1 MKTFLFGSF
10 SFRGL
15 LKLPP
20 LRKRSV
26 IPGFHLSL
34 GFTLLY
40 TAFIV
45 IIPLSMLLLRASGMG
60 WERFYETLS
69 SPRVLSSFTLSF
81 TTSFIAALISLF
93 CGTILTWVLVRYPFP
108 MKSLIDG
115 MIDLPFAM
123 PTAVAGITFTSLYA
137 TDGAIGSFLASFGIS
152 ADYTP
157 AGIIIVLVF
166 ISFPF
171 VVRTLEP
178 VLEDLS
184 TEYEEAAASL
194 GASRFQTIR
203 YIIFPAL
210 FPALLSG
217 FTISFARTLGEYGS
231 VVFISG
237 NIPFETEIV
246 PLMIVTRLE
255 SFDIEGACAIALVSL
270 IIAFFLLF
278 LMNMIKWWSITCY
291 NRYLQK

>member
-1 MKTFLFGSF
+1 MMHFLQKAF
-10 SFRGL
+10 SLREL
-15 LKLPP
+15 LRLPP
-20 LRKRSV
+20 LRKKSV
-26 IPGFHLSL
+26 IPGFHLTL

-40 TAFIV
+40 TSLV
-45 IIPLSMLLLRASGMG
+45 VLIPLSMLVFQTTGMG
-60 WERFYETLS
+60 WERFSETLT
-69 SPRVLSSFTLSF
+69 SPRVVSSFTLSF
-81 TTSFIAALISLF
+81 GTAFIAACISLI

-108 MKSLIDG
+108 LKKLIDG

-123 PTAVAGITFTSLYA
+123 PTAVAGIAFTTLYA
-137 TDGAIGSFLASFGIS
+137 EDEPLGKMLAFFGINV
-152 ADYTP
+152 DYTP
-157 AGIIIVLVF
+157 SGIIIVLVF

-194 GASRFQTIR
+194 GANRLQTIR
-203 YIIFPAL
+203 YVVLPAL

-217 FTISFARTLGEYGS
+217 FTISFARALGEYGS

-237 NIPFETEIV
+237 NIPFQTEII

-255 SFDIEGACAIALVSL
+255 AFDVEGACAIALVTL
-270 IIAFFLLF
+270 IIAFILLF
-278 LMNMIKWWSITCY
+278 VMNMIQWWSAARY
-291 NRYLQK
+291 NR